1 MCFAGLRNVAEI
13 TNQGLPGTGQLM
25 AVKVMGWAMLK
36 ESLLDVKSE
45 AQIAFAG
52 KNVLNLVGKYNV
64 EL

>member
-1 MCFAGLRNVAEI
+1 MIEN
-13 TNQGLPGTGQLM
+13 TNQVLPGTGQLM
-25 AVKVMGWAMLK
+25 AVKVIGWAMFK

-52 KNVLNLVGKYNV
+52 KNVLNLVEKYDV

>member
-1 MCFAGLRNVAEI
+1 MIEN
-13 TNQGLPGTGQLM
+13 TNQVLLGTGQLM
-25 AVKVMGWAMLK
+25 AAKVMGWAMFK

-52 KNVLNLVGKYNV
+52 KNVLNLVEKYDV